1 MNINLN
7 TTPGS
12 AVPTAL
18 QMQAGKAQKTEPSA
32 RAPRRLS
39 DQIFISSEG
48 REAAQ
53 AAQPD
58 SAADELTRI
67 LDEEPEAVRRR

>member
-7 TTPGS
+7 AAPGG
-12 AVPTAL
+12 AVQSTARTRTE
-18 QMQAGKAQKTEPSA
+18 KTQEAESSA

-48 REAAQ
+48 REAA
-53 AAQPD
+53 
-58 SAADELTRI
+58 
-67 LDEEPEAVRRR
+67 